1 MEETLIEL
9 QLRQHML
16 RDDFEVFHFQG
27 NNGVQIAPH
36 FHDFYECSLLL
47 SGKLSYQ
54 IESVSF
60 PEEPGDLLLIGPNH
74 VHRPLFI
81 HGTEPYA
88 RIVFWLSRPFVE
100 ALSNEESDLSA
111 CFFGDRRGAIRLPD
125 AVRAQITRLLMELL
139 QATEGEPFGRE
150 VLCRSLAASLLVY
163 LNRIAR
169 GETDAPRQAE
179 MRVSAPVKRVLD
191 YLDEHLSEP
200 VTLDT
205 LSHTVFLS
213 KYYLERKFK
222 EETGASIYQML
233 QQKRMIHARNLM
245 RKGLSLTEVSQRC
258 GYVEYSGFYKAFVSE
273 YGVSPHAY
281 DTATKYSREPFR

>member
-1 MEETLIEL
+1 MEETLKEL

-16 RDDFEVFHFQG
+16 REDFEVFHFQG
-27 NNGVQIAPH
+27 SNGVQIAPH

-60 PEEPGDLLLIGPNH
+60 AEEPGDLLLIGPNH

-81 HGTEPYA
+81 HGVEPYE

-100 ALSNEESDLSA
+100 ALSNEESDLSV
-111 CFFGDRRGAIRLPD
+111 CFFGDRRGAIRLNGAD
-125 AVRAQITRLLMELL
+125 RAQITRLLFELL
-139 QATEGEPFGRE
+139 HAISGEPFGRD
-150 VLCRSLAASLLVY
+150 VLCRSIAASLLVY
-163 LNRIAR
+163 LNRLAR
-169 GETDAPRQAE
+169 GETDAPQQAE
-179 MRVSAPVKRVLD
+179 LRVSAPVKRVLD

-205 LSHTVFLS
+205 LCRTVYLS

-222 EETGASIYQML
+222 QETGASIYQML
-233 QQKRMIHARNLM
+233 QQKRMILARNLM
-245 RKGLSLTEVSQRC
+245 RKGLSLTEVSQSC
-258 GYVEYSGFYKAFVSE
+258 GYAEYSGFYKAFVSE

-281 DTATKYSREPFR
+281 DTAIKSAREPSR